1 MADIN
6 QLLSDITNTE
16 ITKKELE
23 NQLAVLT
30 NEYKLETTELQRLSD
45 KNVEYTSALQNQE
58 REKQLKNDLEQR
70 QQDKENLN
78 AFVNE
83 LSDNFKR

>member
-6 QLLSDITNTE
+6 QLLSDITNIE

-30 NEYKLETTELQRLSD
+30 NEYKLETTELQRLND
-45 KNVEYTSALQNQE
+45 KNLEYTTALQNQE
-58 REKQLKNDLEQR
+58 REKQLKDDSEKR
-70 QQDKENLN
+70 EQDKANLN